1 MPETSPLR
9 IVVHIGLHK
18 TATRFFQNFVFS
30 QLTSAGVLFNPPALM
45 TPLHA
50 LYRDPSAEE
59 AKARVMT
66 ALRRCERKGRGSAC

>member
-18 TATRFFQNFVFS
+18 TATRFFQNFVFA
-30 QLTSAGVLFNPPALM
+30 QLASTGVIFNPSSLM

-50 LYRDPSAEE
+50 LYRDASAEDE
-59 AKARVMT
+59 GYWHRND
-66 ALRRCERKGRGSAC
+66 LSDSEDPR